1 MPGSGSSPGDGPH
14 ARRAEWPQPGTT
26 AAWHRVVEQ
35 IRVDQKPHERTRA
48 DRQGT
53 HHAKTTCA
61 MSVWCFCAMRSSS
74 GLWKTGLCS
83 AGNLRPSHWVPKE
96 LYALPKPN
104 QRRSLH
110 AHRQLLS
117 GGWVG
122 GSTCIGCGALR
133 RRTSCPSRGGTGPS
147 YHTVH
152 TYMLTMEKNNDEGNR
167 NENEEG
173 GRVECLNRLG

>member
-14 ARRAEWPQPGTT
+14 ARRAEWPRPGTT

-35 IRVDQKPHERTRA
+35 VRVGDQKPHERTRT

-53 HHAKTTCA
+53 HHANTTCA

-104 QRRSLH
+104 QRRSSH

-122 GSTCIGCGALR
+122 EGAVHVLDAVLCGEGPRVPVVVERVHPITQYIRTCLRWKRRMTKEIGTR
-133 RRTSCPSRGGTGPS
+133 
-147 YHTVH
+147 
-152 TYMLTMEKNNDEGNR
+152 MKKE
-167 NENEEG
+167 
-173 GRVECLNRLG
+173 